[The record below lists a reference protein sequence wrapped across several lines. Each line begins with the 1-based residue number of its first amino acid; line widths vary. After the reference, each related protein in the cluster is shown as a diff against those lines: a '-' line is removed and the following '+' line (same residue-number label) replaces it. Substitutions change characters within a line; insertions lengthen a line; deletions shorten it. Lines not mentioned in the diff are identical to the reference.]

1 MNYPIPANSKDIVDL
16 RQQSVSPDLVA
27 AAIVGTIQVARAEGR
42 SLEDLINEVLID
54 DALLDSAQ
62 RRWLSDVVAV
72 AWRNLAQ
79 E

>member
-72 AWRNLAQ
+72 AWRNLSQ